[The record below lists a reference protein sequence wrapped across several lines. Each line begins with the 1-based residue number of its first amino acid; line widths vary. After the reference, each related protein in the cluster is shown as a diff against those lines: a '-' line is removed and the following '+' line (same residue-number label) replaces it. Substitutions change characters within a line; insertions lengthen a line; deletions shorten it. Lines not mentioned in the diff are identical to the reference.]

1 MCRQVRLLQQN
12 AAAASTCLIDSHAHH
27 FMEAISPVL
36 PPIDHY
42 KTGEIPISH
51 LILNPYHFQ
60 ELHGFYVF
68 QMCWIFGPSQF
79 PWMTVFSSV
88 PTKEYFF
95 CRRWPPQLGH
105 FQTNAKKEHQGSIH
119 RQGPQGRRKQCRAS
133 KSMVAPNG
141 ETKYC

>member
-60 ELHGFYVF
+60 
-68 QMCWIFGPSQF
+68 GPSWLLHC
-79 PWMTVFSSV
+79 PDVLDLRPKSV
-88 PTKEYFF
+88 PMDDSVFISPYQGVFF
-95 CRRWPPQLGH
+95 L
-105 FQTNAKKEHQGSIH
+105 
-119 RQGPQGRRKQCRAS
+119 
-133 KSMVAPNG
+133 
-141 ETKYC
+141 